1 MKSAPGQESR
11 LTPGRLLRW
20 TAVLAPIVL
29 LAIVAIVW
37 IESVVSGVAYWRA
50 AVAFL
55 IGLEIAY
62 ILAAAV
68 SIPGV
73 VGLAILLARTP
84 RGRPS
89 RWTIARGLL
98 FCGALVVSIAMAETV
113 AAIRVAHSPGDPI
126 ARPPDPFQQAYEMPG
141 QAADADISLRT
152 DFPDPPGDRTI
163 EIAVL
168 GGSSAEGVPY
178 NFWVSIGEIVAWQLR
193 EVFPGRPVGLQVL
206 ATSGDSLASQHRR
219 LADFL
224 ARRPDL
230 MIVYSGHNEF
240 SSRFQPARE
249 PRYYLDA
256 DDPTPLETLVSRLEA
271 ASPLCGLIRRTTD
284 RCRIA
289 IPPPPGGHRAL
300 VDVPAFTADE
310 RRALVDDFRRRLETI
325 VSYSEKIGALPML
338 ISPPANDSGFEPNR
352 SYLSAETPRSERL
365 AFERDFLAARR
376 LEVQDPEAARAA
388 YLALL
393 DRQPGFAEAHYRLSQ
408 LLDRAGDF
416 EGAYRHA
423 VAARDGDG
431 YPMRCPTDFQ
441 EVYREVASR
450 HRSSLYLDGQ
460 AYFHGIGRRG
470 LLDEGLFHDGMHPS
484 FRGQMAIAQA
494 ILRALHA
501 RRAFGWPAE
510 APAPTIDPA
519 RCADRF
525 QIGSAVWRRICL
537 WGIMFY
543 DRTWPLRY
551 DPSYRQEKKRVFA
564 EAVERIEAG
573 EAPESL
579 GLPNIGTPEPV
590 PALDVIPVIETRSLP
605 SR

>member
-1 MKSAPGQESR
+1 MMSAPGPESR

-29 LAIVAIVW
+29 LAIVAVVW
-37 IESVVSGVAYWRA
+37 IQSVVPGVAYWRA

-55 IGLEIAY
+55 VGLEIAY
-62 ILAAAV
+62 VLAAGLSLPVAL
-68 SIPGV
+68 
-73 VGLAILLARTP
+73 GLAILLARTP
-84 RGRPS
+84 RCWPS
-89 RWTIARGLL
+89 RRTIARGLL
-98 FCGALVVSIAMAETV
+98 FCGSLAVSIAMAETA
-113 AAIRVAHSPGDPI
+113 AAIRAVHSPGDPV
-126 ARPPDPFQQAYEMPG
+126 ARPPDPYQQAYEMPG
-141 QAADADISLRT
+141 QAADVSLRT
-152 DFPDPPGDRTI
+152 EFPDRPGDRTI

-178 NFWVSIGEIVAWQLR
+178 NFWVSIGEIVAWRLR
-193 EVFPGRPVGLQVL
+193 EIFPDRPVGLQVL

-219 LADFL
+219 LGDFL
-224 ARRPDL
+224 TRRPDL

-240 SSRFQPARE
+240 SSRFQAARE

-256 DDPTPLETLVSRLEA
+256 DAPTPLELLVTRLEA
-271 ASPLCGLIRRTTD
+271 ASPLCGLIRRTAD

-310 RRALVDDFRRRLETI
+310 RRALVEDFRRRLETI
-325 VSYSEKIGALPML
+325 VSYAEQIGALPML

-352 SYLSAETPRSERL
+352 SYLSPETPRAERI

-376 LEVQDPEAARAA
+376 LEVKDPDAARTA
-388 YLALL
+388 YRALL

-408 LLDRAGDF
+408 LLDRAGDR

-423 VAARDGDG
+423 VAARDFDG

-441 EVYREVASR
+441 EVYREVAGR
-450 HRSSLYLDGQ
+450 HRGSLFLDGQ
-460 AYFHGIGRRG
+460 AYFHAIGRRG

-484 FRGQMAIAQA
+484 FRGQIAIAQA

-501 RRAFGWPAE
+501 RRAFGWPAD
-510 APAPTIDPA
+510 APAPTVDPA
-519 RCADRF
+519 RCADHF
-525 QIGSAVWRRICL
+525 EIGSAVWRRICL

-543 DRTWPLRY
+543 DRTWPMRY

-579 GLPNIGTPEPV
+579 GLPNIGMPEPV
-590 PALDVIPVIETRSLP
+590 PVLDGSQPIESRSLP